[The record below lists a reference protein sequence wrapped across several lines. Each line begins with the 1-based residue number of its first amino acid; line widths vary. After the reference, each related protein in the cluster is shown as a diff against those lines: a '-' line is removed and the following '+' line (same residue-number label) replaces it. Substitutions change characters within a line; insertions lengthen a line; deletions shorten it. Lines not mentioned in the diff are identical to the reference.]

1 VCICTMRCPARRRV
15 QPHKPRRHSSAPSQ
29 ACDHHSLA
37 LLWRA
42 HDHTL
47 MHVACSRRGY
57 QLRLQSVVGIRIASP
72 VRFSSVTAG
81 HRSRNGICHAFW
93 SSRTATKPTRR
104 AHAVTPPSV
113 AALPIPKHE
122 ACTSRV
128 RSGLQGPSG
137 SPVAVSRTMR
147 AWRLGP
153 QRAASAND
161 THMISRLAAHGQQ
174 AALLLVVATDAQ
186 PRWPS
191 DRACERGERG
201 HHQTP
206 FVSCTTGTIKTSLTT
221 APHLRLTM
229 GTSVEERVCR

>member
-1 VCICTMRCPARRRV
+1 
-15 QPHKPRRHSSAPSQ
+15 
-29 ACDHHSLA
+29 
-37 LLWRA
+37 
-42 HDHTL
+42 

-57 QLRLQSVVGIRIASP
+57 QLRLQSWELGLRPRYVSAASRP
-72 VRFSSVTAG
+72 SPLLQRHMPCFFVFTDRDEAYP
-81 HRSRNGICHAFW
+81 SRGCRH
-93 SSRTATKPTRR
+93 
-104 AHAVTPPSV
+104 PPSV
-113 AALPIPKHE
+113 AALAIPKHE

-137 SPVAVSRTMR
+137 SPVAVSRTMG

-174 AALLLVVATDAQ
+174 AALLLVVVATDAQ

-191 DRACERGERG
+191 DRACERGKRG

-206 FVSCTTGTIKTSLTT
+206 FVSCTTGTVKTSLTT
-221 APHLRLTM
+221 APHLRLTV

>member
-1 VCICTMRCPARRRV
+1 M
-15 QPHKPRRHSSAPSQ
+15 
-29 ACDHHSLA
+29 
-37 LLWRA
+37 LL
-42 HDHTL
+42 L
-47 MHVACSRRGY
+47 
-57 QLRLQSVVGIRIASP
+57 
-72 VRFSSVTAG
+72 
-81 HRSRNGICHAFW
+81 

-137 SPVAVSRTMR
+137 SPVAVSRTMG

-174 AALLLVVATDAQ
+174 AALLLVVVATDAQ

-191 DRACERGERG
+191 DRACERGKRG

-206 FVSCTTGTIKTSLTT
+206 FVSCTTGTIKNLLNHRAASPLDRGDVRGRKGVQVILQQAGCAWGVRHILLLALLILLHCTPKQIGSRSLWLVP
-221 APHLRLTM
+221 ASL
-229 GTSVEERVCR
+229 